1 MEVVKK
7 TASLRGSMPQTA
19 QWVDEQREK
28 HGAAHVNSCIKAA
41 MSGQAGRFYAMEN
54 GHFLGVPFPSTHPV
68 AQDQVFALL
77 VGCKFAAFIATP

>member
-7 TASLRGSMPQTA
+7 TANLRGSMPETA
-19 QWVDEQREK
+19 KWVDEQREK
-28 HGAAHVNSCIKAA
+28 HGAPWVNSCIKAA
-41 MSGQAGRFYAMEN
+41 MAGTAGRFYAMEN

-68 AQDQVFALL
+68 AQDQDFALM